1 MLVRGFWPHVAPM
14 LKAAVDRTNLGR
26 FQEIEDSVL
35 DGDGLLWIATVD
47 SKIAAAATTLLIKC
61 EHGLVC
67 VITACGGND
76 MSQWLPLLA
85 GIEKYA
91 KAENCMALR
100 IFGRP
105 GWQRALEGY
114 QVTNIVLER
123 TL

>member
-1 MLVRGFWPHVAPM
+1 M

-26 FQEIEDSVL
+26 FQEVEDSVL

-47 SKIAAAATTLLIKC
+47 KKIAAAATTVLVKC

-67 VITACGGND
+67 VLTACGGND

-100 IFGRP
+100 VFGRK
-105 GWQRALEGY
+105 GWERALEGY
-114 QVTNIVLER
+114 EVTNVVLEKGL
-123 TL
+123 T